1 MTKLLALICSI
12 LALGLVA
19 AGCGSDDSGGGGGDN
34 AKTEKQPAAGG
45 GKKTGKT
52 VAVAQKNIQFAPKS
66 VNVPTGATV
75 KWTNDDSTAHDVTKT
90 GGPGPDFSSGQ
101 GNMQQG
107 DTYEQTFKTP
117 GTIKYVCTVHP
128 GMEGTVTVK

>member
-1 MTKLLALICSI
+1 MTRPPALLFSVLV
-12 LALGLVA
+12 LGLGA
-19 AGCGSDDSGGGGGDN
+19 AGCGGDDNGGGGGDGQ
-34 AKTEKQPAAGG
+34 AKTQEEQGSKG
-45 GKKTGKT
+45 GKV
-52 VAVAQKNIQFAPKS
+52 VAVTEKNIQFDPKS
-66 VNVPTGATV
+66 VTV
-75 KWTNDDSTAHDVTKT
+75 AKGTTVRWTNDDSTAHDVTKT

-101 GNMQQG
+101 GDMQQG